1 MKANGVSNG
10 TKMYSNPIL
19 AGLVYTFSIA
29 ILSSIILTLLLYFTS
44 LSEQSLPLLIYITTA
59 ISLLTGGFKTGK
71 LAATRGWYFGGIT
84 GAIYGLVLTL
94 IWFLGFNLGFQLRL
108 LAIILLSFLFGS
120 LGGMF
125 GVNTTTNTKK

>member
-10 TKMYSNPIL
+10 NNMFANPIL
-19 AGLVYTFSIA
+19 VGLLYTFTIVL
-29 ILSSIILTLLLYFTS
+29 LSSIILTLLLYFTS

-71 LAATRGWYFGGIT
+71 LATARGWYYGGIT
-84 GAIYGLVLTL
+84 GAIYGLVLAFV
-94 IWFLGFNLGFQLRL
+94 WFLGFNLGFQIRL
-108 LAIILLSFLFGS
+108 LAIVLLSFLFGS

-125 GVNTTTNTKK
+125 GVNSNNAKK